1 MATPAGQGW
10 AQLRQQARSLE
21 SQTETSLQTYS
32 QFSTQSAIPP
42 KPTEEEKK
50 AEAKVQEL
58 LDKRESVLAHL
69 TRLLNSEATLTSSA
83 LKQNNLSLLRSKL
96 SDHTRD
102 LTRLR
107 STLRSARD
115 RANLLTTVRD
125 DISAYRAANADPAA
139 AEADYMLA
147 ERARVDGAHEV
158 ADGVLSQA
166 YAVREAFA
174 VQRETLASVSRRITH
189 AAGQVP
195 GINSLIGRISAKKRR
210 DGIIMGGFIAVCFLM
225 FWFFM

>member
-1 MATPAGQGW
+1 M
-10 AQLRQQARSLE
+10 
-21 SQTETSLQTYS
+21 
-32 QFSTQSAIPP
+32 
-42 KPTEEEKK
+42 
-50 AEAKVQEL
+50 
-58 LDKRESVLAHL
+58 
-69 TRLLNSEATLTSSA
+69 
-83 LKQNNLSLLRSKL
+83 
-96 SDHTRD
+96 
-102 LTRLR
+102 
-107 STLRSARD
+107 
-115 RANLLTTVRD
+115 RD

-139 AEADYMLA
+139 AEADYMLG
-147 ERARVDGAHEV
+147 ERARVDGAHEA

-166 YAVREAFA
+166 YAVRDAFA